1 MSPDKTSQ
9 LPSTSSLKGR
19 KAAGGG
25 GGGLTRALTMYQDS
39 KKKRSAIV
47 KPRTDRPL
55 SSTTSREKLSG
66 SVLGLQEMGGRAPW
80 GGGGVVDSCACVWAN
95 CSCVE
100 VHLVVV

>member
-9 LPSTSSLKGR
+9 SLSTSSLKGR

-80 GGGGVVDSCACVWAN
+80 GWGGGGGG
-95 CSCVE
+95 E
-100 VHLVVV
+100 G